1 MTAHILRECS
11 LPVSLPATV
20 RVDDDCWHGLA
31 ELHSLKSVEIR
42 LLMSCRVVRV
52 CKTSAVEVIAWK
64 LRASYTNND
73 ANELQ
78 RLLCLL
84 IRAEIAD
91 GVETRCLES
100 LTLGIALRCE
110 DSVSVVMA
118 SSVRLARLL
127 ACKLD
132 AVNGLHKICNTGHVT
147 E

>member
-1 MTAHILRECS
+1 M
-11 LPVSLPATV
+11 
-20 RVDDDCWHGLA
+20 
-31 ELHSLKSVEIR
+31 
-42 LLMSCRVVRV
+42 VRV